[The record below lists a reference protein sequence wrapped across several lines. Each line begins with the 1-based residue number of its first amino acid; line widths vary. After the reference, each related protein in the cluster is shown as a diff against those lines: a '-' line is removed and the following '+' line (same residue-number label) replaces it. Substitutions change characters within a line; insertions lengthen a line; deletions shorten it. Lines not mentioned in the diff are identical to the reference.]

1 MYIAFN
7 VLQVLQNSSPLVVTQ
22 FSTYSLHVS
31 HFYSSNSICT
41 IILATISHEIYV
53 IMNNITVI
61 PNVLSND
68 VYRLD
73 RVKKYVVNAVVI
85 FGKFVHCV

>member
-1 MYIAFN
+1 
-7 VLQVLQNSSPLVVTQ
+7 
-22 FSTYSLHVS
+22 
-31 HFYSSNSICT
+31 
-41 IILATISHEIYV
+41 
-53 IMNNITVI
+53 MNNITVI

>member
-1 MYIAFN
+1 M
-7 VLQVLQNSSPLVVTQ
+7 
-22 FSTYSLHVS
+22 
-31 HFYSSNSICT
+31 C
-41 IILATISHEIYV
+41 

-68 VYRLD
+68 IYRLD

>member
-1 MYIAFN
+1 M
-7 VLQVLQNSSPLVVTQ
+7 
-22 FSTYSLHVS
+22 
-31 HFYSSNSICT
+31 C
-41 IILATISHEIYV
+41 

-85 FGKFVHCV
+85 SGKFVLCV

>member
-1 MYIAFN
+1 MY
-7 VLQVLQNSSPLVVTQ
+7 
-22 FSTYSLHVS
+22 
-31 HFYSSNSICT
+31 
-41 IILATISHEIYV
+41 

-61 PNVLSND
+61 PNVLSNG

>member
-1 MYIAFN
+1 M
-7 VLQVLQNSSPLVVTQ
+7 
-22 FSTYSLHVS
+22 
-31 HFYSSNSICT
+31 C
-41 IILATISHEIYV
+41 

-68 VYRLD
+68 VYRFD